1 MITMETDFETTY
13 IVYEVLSLNI
23 YLLPKKK
30 KSLTF
35 IIASW
40 FLNVIERETKSMYS
54 TEMARAYS

>member
-30 KSLTF
+30 KKSLN
-35 IIASW
+35 IYHS
-40 FLNVIERETKSMYS
+40 
-54 TEMARAYS
+54 